1 MKTKTT
7 TNPSTYS
14 KVWRIVLCVAIP
26 LAVGGIAAALT
37 GSAMKSFQQMNQPQL
52 SPPAWL
58 FQVVW
63 TILYVLMGLASYMI
77 WSAEHSVFRNHS
89 NVRNWLIVYGLSL
102 VFNFCWSPVFFN
114 LNWFWFAF
122 VWLLALWGMII
133 YLVIKASSISMAA
146 MWMMVVYLLG

>member
-1 MKTKTT
+1 MKTETT

-26 LAVGGIAAALT
+26 LAFGGIAAALT

-52 SPPAWL
+52 SLPAWL
-58 FQVVW
+58 FPVVW

-89 NVRNWLIVYGLSL
+89 NVRNWLIVYGLS
-102 VFNFCWSPVFFN
+102 
-114 LNWFWFAF
+114 
-122 VWLLALWGMII
+122 
-133 YLVIKASSISMAA
+133 
-146 MWMMVVYLLG
+146 